1 MAVRKSCL
9 RHARRRQGNAGSE
22 GLCKRRQDNAEC
34 DAAYR
39 SPRQV
44 DNLLAALVGQPPSKE
59 PAPVGRHFTLGI
71 KNGGDADRQEKV
83 QHRPSEASGSR
94 EKPFR
99 DGLGIGTNQ
108 LNDVLRAAFHQAFP
122 FFGNGPTHQWNIG
135 QPRRRRRQTSSRSC
149 RIRQIKKTAGVSSD
163 RADGH
168 RKRNQHE
175 EQQKQRHQRNGGP
188 ATTAESRLQ
197 PSHEGPCGN
206 HQRGRP
212 HCRRQEGPHNK
223 KRNDNQADNRQD
235 GKRRAR
241 QVERFRYH
249 RTLQRWNARSRRAT
263 ERHLKSRSSA
273 FEWPRLLSPA
283 T

>member
-1 MAVRKSCL
+1 MSSVLLSTRLFHFSATGRPTSGTSDS
-9 RHARRRQGNAGSE
+9 HA
-22 GLCKRRQDNAEC
+22 
-34 DAAYR
+34 
-39 SPRQV
+39 
-44 DNLLAALVGQPPSKE
+44 
-59 PAPVGRHFTLGI
+59 
-71 KNGGDADRQEKV
+71 GG
-83 QHRPSEASGSR
+83 G
-94 EKPFR
+94 
-99 DGLGIGTNQ
+99 GM
-108 LNDVLRAAFHQAFP
+108 RAADA
-122 FFGNGPTHQWNIG
+122 TL
-135 QPRRRRRQTSSRSC
+135 
-149 RIRQIKKTAGVSSD
+149 RQINKTAGLSSD

-263 ERHLKSRSSA
+263 ERARLPNTDPGNVVFSSRSRPSA
-273 FEWPRLLSPA
+273 VAGRGPLFVLQRGVAIMANPLSVVRRRLEAQRVLPLPPTPRPGL
-283 T
+283 

>member
-1 MAVRKSCL
+1 MSSVLLSTSRFHFSATGRPTSGTSDSHVGGGGKR
-9 RHARRRQGNAGSE
+9 ARR
-22 GLCKRRQDNAEC
+22 CC
-34 DAAYR
+34 
-39 SPRQV
+39 
-44 DNLLAALVGQPPSKE
+44 
-59 PAPVGRHFTLGI
+59 
-71 KNGGDADRQEKV
+71 
-83 QHRPSEASGSR
+83 
-94 EKPFR
+94 
-99 DGLGIGTNQ
+99 
-108 LNDVLRAAFHQAFP
+108 
-122 FFGNGPTHQWNIG
+122 
-135 QPRRRRRQTSSRSC
+135 
-149 RIRQIKKTAGVSSD
+149 IRQIHKTAGVGSD

-197 PSHEGPCGN
+197 LFHEGPCGN

-212 HCRRQEGPHNK
+212 HCCRQEGPHDK

-263 ERHLKSRSSA
+263 ERARLPNTARGMSCPVRSR
-273 FEWPRLLSPA
+273 PRQLPVEAPFLLQRGVLSWQIL
-283 T
+283 

>member
-1 MAVRKSCL
+1 MTPSMINSSGRSAPRLIRTGRRKLSISTAGTPMTTSMMPGTVWPVANSQMMAGRTTRIGPICARHRTRTMAVRKSRL
-9 RHARRRQGNAGSE
+9 RHARRRQGNAGGE

-71 KNGGDADRQEKV
+71 KNGGNADRQEKV

-108 LNDVLRAAFHQAFP
+108 LNDVVRAAFHQAFP

-135 QPRRRRRQTSSRSC
+135 QPRRRWRQTST
-149 RIRQIKKTAGVSSD
+149 QMPPQA
-163 RADGH
+163 
-168 RKRNQHE
+168 NQ
-175 EQQKQRHQRNGGP
+175 
-188 ATTAESRLQ
+188 
-197 PSHEGPCGN
+197 
-206 HQRGRP
+206 
-212 HCRRQEGPHNK
+212 
-223 KRNDNQADNRQD
+223 
-235 GKRRAR
+235 
-241 QVERFRYH
+241 
-249 RTLQRWNARSRRAT
+249 
-263 ERHLKSRSSA
+263 
-273 FEWPRLLSPA
+273 
-283 T
+283 